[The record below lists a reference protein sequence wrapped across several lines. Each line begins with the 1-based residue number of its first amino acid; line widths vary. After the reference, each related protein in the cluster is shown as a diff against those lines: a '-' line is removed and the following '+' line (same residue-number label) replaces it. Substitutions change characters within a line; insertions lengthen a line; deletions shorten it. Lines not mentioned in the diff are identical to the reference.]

1 MFPSI
6 DTDHL
11 QHKQFPARPLQP
23 SSRQMLWPC
32 KAIRIPHARQ
42 ITGFLDNPRQKWTF
56 QWENHLKMEAFH
68 GFSMFYYRMV
78 MGKLSKIVW
87 KTTRSPL
94 PSGFTHWKC
103 VGVCPKTYSS
113 QCHQTILAGC
123 CLALSL
129 KLVGNWSL
137 LHQYHFTSMP
147 PP

>member
-42 ITGFLDNPRQKWTF
+42 ITGFLDNPRKKWTF

-78 MGKLSKIVW
+78 NCRKLFGRLPILHCHRGSRTGSVWVCAQRPIV
-87 KTTRSPL
+87 
-94 PSGFTHWKC
+94 
-103 VGVCPKTYSS
+103 
-113 QCHQTILAGC
+113 HQTILAGC
-123 CLALSL
+123 CLPLSL